1 MRPNSDWVKY
11 SNIGFQ
17 IIVTLVLF
25 GWIGYFL
32 DNKFLE
38 LQPLFLILMLLIGAA
53 IALYYL
59 WISIFR

>member
-17 IIVTLVLF
+17 IIVTLALF

-32 DNKFLE
+32 DNKFSE
-38 LQPLFLILMLLIGAA
+38 FKPLFLILMLLIGAA

-59 WISIFR
+59 WVSLFK

>member
-32 DNKFLE
+32 DNKFSE

-59 WISIFR
+59 WISVFK

>member
-1 MRPNSDWVKY
+1 MRFNSDWVKY

-17 IIVTLVLF
+17 TIVTLALF

-32 DNKFLE
+32 DNKFPK
-38 LQPLFLILMLLIGAA
+38 LQPLFLILMLLIGVV

-59 WISIFR
+59 WISIFK

>member
-1 MRPNSDWVKY
+1 MRPNSGWVKY

-17 IIVTLVLF
+17 IIVTLALF

-38 LQPLFLILMLLIGAA
+38 LKPLFLILMLLIGAA

-59 WISIFR
+59 WVSLFK

>member
-17 IIVTLVLF
+17 IIVTLALF

-32 DNKFLE
+32 DNKFPE
-38 LQPLFLILMLLIGAA
+38 FQPLFLILMLLIGAA

-59 WISIFR
+59 WVSLFK

>member
-1 MRPNSDWVKY
+1 MRLNRGWVKY

-17 IIVTLVLF
+17 IIVTLALF

-32 DNKFLE
+32 DNKFSE

-59 WISIFR
+59 WISVFK

>member
-17 IIVTLVLF
+17 IIVTLALF

-32 DNKFLE
+32 DNKFSE

-59 WISIFR
+59 WVSLFK

>member
-17 IIVTLVLF
+17 IIVTLALF

-32 DNKFLE
+32 DNKFSE

-59 WISIFR
+59 WISVFK

>member
-17 IIVTLVLF
+17 IVVTLVLF

-32 DNKFLE
+32 DNKFSE

-59 WISIFR
+59 WVSIFK